1 MSENAILSRHT
12 SLWVRRKVEEGQA
25 ENDWTAI
32 GRLTNI
38 PAPSPESE
46 EIDISALDSPGTDKE
61 FMAGPTDNGSIELSG
76 QYKAGEA
83 GQRLLE
89 ELYKTKETFEFKIV
103 APAQTGVALPAQYKG
118 EAYLS
123 SCKPFGD
130 AVEGDIL
137 PFNATLRVTGKMDF
151 TREYLT
157 DETAPDVE
165 STPASGTT
173 FSSSLT
179 VKLDSKIG
187 NGDIYYVTDNT
198 TPTTSSTK
206 YTSAGITVSAT
217 TTIKAINAPD
227 GLTASS
233 VKSFTF
239 TKQ

>member
-1 MSENAILSRHT
+1 MTENAILSRHT

-76 QYKAGEA
+76 QYKAGQA
-83 GQRLLE
+83 GQRLLQ
-89 ELYKTKETFEFKIV
+89 ELYETKETFEFKIV
-103 APAQTGVALPAQYKG
+103 APEQTGVVIRAQYEG

-130 AVEGDIL
+130 ATEGDIL
-137 PFNATLRVTGKMDF
+137 PFNATLRVTGKMTF
-151 TREYLT
+151 RREYVSN
-157 DETAPDVE
+157 ETAPDVE
-165 STPASGTT
+165 ATPESGTT
-173 FSSSLT
+173 FASTLT
-179 VKLDSKIG
+179 VKLNSKIG
-187 NGDIYYVTDNT
+187 DGDIYYTTDNT
-198 TPTTSSTK
+198 SPTTSSTK

-217 TTIKAINAPD
+217 TTIKAINAPT

-233 VKSFTF
+233 AQSFTF
-239 TKQ
+239 TKE